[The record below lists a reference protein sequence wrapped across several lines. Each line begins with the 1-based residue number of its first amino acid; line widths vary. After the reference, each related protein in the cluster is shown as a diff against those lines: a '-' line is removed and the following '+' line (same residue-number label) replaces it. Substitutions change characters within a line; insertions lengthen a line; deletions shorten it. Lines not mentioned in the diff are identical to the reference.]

1 MLGLDQEY
9 ELYTEAGNRL
19 CHQLLSAVI
28 TDILEDKL
36 TRKQAIA
43 KVKEVIAE
51 VRKIDDGMCDS
62 EPLYAIWHRVNKA
75 FKQVGYE
82 RFQP

>member
-1 MLGLDQEY
+1 MLDLEQEY
-9 ELYTEAGNRL
+9 ELYTQAGNRL

-28 TDILEDKL
+28 ADILEDKL

-43 KVKEVIAE
+43 KVKDVINE

-62 EPLYAIWHRVNKA
+62 EPHYNIWHRVNKA

-82 RFQP
+82 RYEF